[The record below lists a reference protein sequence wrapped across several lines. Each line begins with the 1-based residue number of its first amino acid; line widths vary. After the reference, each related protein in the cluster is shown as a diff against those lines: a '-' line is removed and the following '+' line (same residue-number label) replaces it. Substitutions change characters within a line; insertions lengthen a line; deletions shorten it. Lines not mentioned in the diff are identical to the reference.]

1 MTVSQSEIPG
11 VTRAPTTPVEAAVRP
26 SSWGRRLALFSRNKI
41 NLVAAVFLIFEVVVA
56 VFAPLIAPDNPNTQ
70 DLLHRLQGASSAH
83 WLGTDQYG
91 RDALSRLIYGARV
104 SLEGAA
110 IAVAVGVTLGVSL
123 GLVAGYLGKLT
134 DAILSRG
141 MDVVLSIPGL
151 LLAITVVGVLG
162 TGLVPAMIAIGVA
175 SIPFFYRITRGQ
187 TQVVSAETFVEASRM
202 IGCRPRRVIWRH
214 VFPNTLSPIVVQVA
228 LAFGGAVTAE
238 ASLSFIGLGVQPP
251 TASWGS
257 MLQDATQSLRTTPVL
272 AIAPGVVIA
281 LTVLAFTLVGNGLR
295 AALGSGRQSVVGS

>member
-1 MTVSQSEIPG
+1 LLYRLSGSTSQ
-11 VTRAPTTPVEAAVRP
+11 
-26 SSWGRRLALFSRNKI
+26 
-41 NLVAAVFLIFEVVVA
+41 
-56 VFAPLIAPDNPNTQ
+56 
-70 DLLHRLQGASSAH
+70 H

-91 RDALSRLIYGARV
+91 RDVLSRLIFGARV

-110 IAVAVGVTLGVSL
+110 IAVAVGVLVGVSL
-123 GLVAGYLGKLT
+123 GLVAGYVGRAT
-134 DAILSRG
+134 DAILSRT
-141 MDVVLSIPGL
+141 MDVLLSIPGL

-162 TGLVPAMIAIGVA
+162 AGLVTAMIAVGIA

-257 MLQDATQSLRTTPVL
+257 MLQDATQSLRTTPIL

-295 AALGSGRQSVVGS
+295 DALGTGRHSVVGS